1 MVCEG
6 AEAGQR
12 VRRFQ
17 KTQKVSVQAVKM
29 KIVVWLFVEVGG
41 SVIDGRD

>member
-1 MVCEG
+1 MQPMVYEG
-6 AEAGQR
+6 AEAGQKSPIA
-12 VRRFQ
+12 Q
-17 KTQKVSVQAVKM
+17 VSVHSIRM

>member
-17 KTQKVSVQAVKM
+17 KTQVSVHAVKM
-29 KIVVWLFVEVGG
+29 KLVVWLFVEVGG